1 MVAITSSLP
10 TMYGACVL
18 SATYWFREIE
28 HPLQR
33 LEFCST
39 YFYQWD
45 MQQIFFLR
53 NCKAECF
60 TRIDVINLKPN

>member
-39 YFYQWD
+39 YFQQWD
-45 MQQIFFLR
+45 MQQIFFFEETAKRSVLL
-53 NCKAECF
+53 EL
-60 TRIDVINLKPN
+60 TSSI